1 MVTWDWINKHE
12 GQRDFIN
19 PWLHKFDIYFHP
31 WASILRKPLHAYG
44 TNVSR
49 KCWRVRVTVKIIGE
63 KGLFSFVGEVRR
75 ETAQWIEGSI
85 YWTSAQMRGVTG
97 QKWKQWK
104 SSEVSEHTHFFENI
118 EISRDRLKHL
128 DFKIQRREYWKR
140 RLVRCKNVR
149 YTHWKKVLRRWEVIK
164 HNNNKTTRS
173 FLGKKIG

>member
-75 ETAQWIEGSI
+75 ETAQWIERSI
-85 YWTSAQMRGVTG
+85 YWTSAQLRGVTG
-97 QKWKQWK
+97 QKWKKWK
-104 SSEVSEHTHFFENI
+104 SSEVSEYIHFLKILRIQENT
-118 EISRDRLKHL
+118 RDLSQSKGGCKVCHENNEGLQRL
-128 DFKIQRREYWKR
+128 
-140 RLVRCKNVR
+140 
-149 YTHWKKVLRRWEVIK
+149 
-164 HNNNKTTRS
+164 
-173 FLGKKIG
+173 